1 MCGVTLK
8 VFKRK
13 GVNGRMRNLDMRFR
27 FAEQIMRVK
36 KLIILILLSSL
47 MGCAYPKLLTT
58 NEARTIRMPLTVHFV
73 APGDTPCEENYP
85 GALGCYDG
93 EVWIVSEKL
102 RDGRLIPTMEILGHE
117 LRHMLNHRT
126 RGLVAEP
133 SEKFRDPWLPA
144 IR

>member
-1 MCGVTLK
+1 MHGVTLK

-13 GVNGRMRNLDMRFR
+13 GVNGRMKNLDMRFR

-47 MGCAYPKLLTT
+47 MGCAYPKPLTT
-58 NEARTIRMPLTVHFV
+58 NEARTFRMPLTVHLV

-85 GALGCYDG
+85 GASGCYDG
-93 EVWIVSEKL
+93 EIWIVTDRLK
-102 RDGRLIPTMEILGHE
+102 DGRLIPREETLGHE
-117 LRHMLNHRT
+117 FRLMLNHRT